1 MKTSHRLGKEEAQ
14 RRLKDKLSTV
24 PADYRRKVTHLREEW
39 SDGTL
44 SFAFET
50 MGSRIAGT
58 MVVQDRE
65 VRLAAD
71 VPFHIAI
78 FKRLIERRL
87 RAELG
92 DLLTA
97 EGKS

>member
-1 MKTSHRLGKEEAQ
+1 MKTAHRLGKEEAQ
-14 RRLKDKLSTV
+14 RRLKE
-24 PADYRRKVTHLREEW
+24 RLRLARVAHGGRAIDLHEEW

-44 SFAFET
+44 SFDFET
-50 MGSRIAGT
+50 MGTRVTGT
-58 MVVQDRE
+58 MSVRDGE

-78 FKRLIERRL
+78 FKRLIEKRI

-92 DLLTA
+92 NLLSSSEA
-97 EGKS
+97 